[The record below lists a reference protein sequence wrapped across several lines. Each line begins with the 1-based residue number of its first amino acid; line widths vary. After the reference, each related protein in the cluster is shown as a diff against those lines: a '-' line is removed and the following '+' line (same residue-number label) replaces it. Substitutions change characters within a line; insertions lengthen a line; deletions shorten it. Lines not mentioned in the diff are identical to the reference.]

1 VNQIIQLKKIR
12 IQQIEEGIV
21 ENYFLSGENIEVED
35 FQELKIKN
43 LEIMGKRSYTVLVAA
58 EGLTSFTREAR
69 EYVASKEYV
78 GITIAKALL
87 ISGLGQRII
96 GNFYMKVNKPNIK
109 TRLFSDR
116 DKAIA
121 WLRKEYRQHN
131 NKVVSENHGD

>member
-1 VNQIIQLKKIR
+1 MNSSIQLQKIR

-21 ENYFLSGENIEVED
+21 ENYFLSGESIEVED
-35 FQELKIKN
+35 FRELKQANIE
-43 LEIMGKRSYTVLVAA
+43 LMGQKPYTVLVTA
-58 EGLTSFTREAR
+58 EELTSFTREAR

-109 TRLFSDR
+109 TKLFSDR
-116 DKAIA
+116 DKAIE
-121 WLRKEYRQHN
+121 WLRKEYRQHIN
-131 NKVVSENHGD
+131 RVDPENHGG